1 MIKFIV
7 FDDILYGVIHNLDIM
22 VLNNQNEDN
31 NL

>member
-7 FDDILYGVIHNLDIM
+7 FDDILYEVIHNLDIM

>member
-7 FDDILYGVIHNLDIM
+7 FDDILYEVIHSLDIM